1 VKDLIK
7 LLKDSKYYVLLA
19 TLIFC
24 LGSWLGYVFSDAFE
38 ALIQLMLDQLKDI
51 VEELEK
57 RQDVYYTAWFI
68 FLNNSKATLMMIGLG
83 AIFFIMPMISLFA
96 NGLAIGYIMKATSV
110 SGVASPVDM
119 FIFGILPHGI
129 LELPAILVAGGIGI
143 FLGFRLL
150 VWVVKLFMRLLGNDR
165 GDPRALWEE
174 EGKPVLLSRM
184 KGVAFLIILLVI
196 TLFLAAAIEGFIT
209 PGLIERYVEINM

>member
-68 FLNNSKATLMMIGLG
+68 FLNNSKAALMMIGLG

>member
-1 VKDLIK
+1 MHDLFK
-7 LLKDSKYYVLLA
+7 LLKDSKYYVLFA

-24 LGSWLGYVFSDAFE
+24 LGSWLGYVFNDAFE
-38 ALIQLMLDQLKDI
+38 ALIQLMLEELKDI

-57 RQDVYYTAWFI
+57 RQSVYYTAWYI
-68 FLNNSKATLMMIGLG
+68 FLNNSKAALLMIGLG
-83 AIFFIMPMISLFA
+83 SIFFIMPMISLFA

-110 SGVASPVDM
+110 SGIASPVDM

-150 VWVVKLFMRLLGNDR
+150 VWVIKLFIRLLGDNR
-165 GDPRALWEE
+165 GDPRDFWEE

-184 KGVAFLIILLVI
+184 KGVGFLIIFLVI
-196 TLFLAAAIEGFIT
+196 TLFLAAVIEGFIT
-209 PGLIERYVEINM
+209 PDLIERYVDINA

>member
-68 FLNNSKATLMMIGLG
+68 FLNNSKAALMMIGLG

-150 VWVVKLFMRLLGNDR
+150 VWVAKLFIRLLGNDR
-165 GDPRALWEE
+165 GDPRAFWEE
-174 EGKPVLLSRM
+174 EGKPVLVSRM
-184 KGVAFLIILLVI
+184 KGVAFLIIFLI
-196 TLFLAAAIEGFIT
+196 MTLFLAAAIEGFIT
-209 PGLIERYVEINM
+209 PGLIERYVEINV